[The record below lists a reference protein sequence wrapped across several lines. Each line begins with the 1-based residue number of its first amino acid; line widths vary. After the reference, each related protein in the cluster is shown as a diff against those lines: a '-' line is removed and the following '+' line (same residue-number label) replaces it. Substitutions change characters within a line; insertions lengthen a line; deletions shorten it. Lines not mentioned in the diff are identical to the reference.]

1 MNEVNKIVFY
11 GTGAAMPS
19 SNRFQSCIVINTPAR
34 TFICEM
40 GDGAQYPLLW
50 NKSGIGKEIVILCSH
65 LHADHA
71 NGIPSFL
78 ASLELTSRKRKVSI
92 IGPIGVKKLITSF
105 FEIFGGRIS
114 YPLEIL
120 EIEKEWKGVIGKTK
134 IKFFEVD
141 HWPGSYGISIHA
153 PDNRGKMKIEELE
166 KLGVPRGEL
175 WGRLQSGEKV
185 KWEGKEIV
193 PEQVVDR
200 SPGIK
205 IVYSGDTRPCEKVVK
220 EATGAD
226 LLIHDGTFDIGQE
239 ELASKYHHSTIM
251 DAVEVAKKAR
261 VKQLVITH
269 LSSRIKNR
277 EKAEEIAK
285 EKMEGVIIAEDGLVI
300 RPVKGAWKKS
310 SIKVNATK
318 E

>member
-1 MNEVNKIVFY
+1 MNEISRIVFL

-50 NKSGIGKEIVILCSH
+50 NKVGIGKEIIILCSH

-78 ASLELTSRKRKVSI
+78 ASLELTSRKRKISI
-92 IGPIGVKKLITSF
+92 IGPKGLKKLIFSF

-120 EIEKEWKGVIGKTK
+120 EIEHEWEGKVGEIK

-141 HWPGSYGISIHA
+141 HWPGSYGMSIHA
-153 PDNRGKMKIEELE
+153 PDKKGKMKLEELK
-166 KLGVPRGEL
+166 KLDIPKGEL
-175 WGRLQSGEKV
+175 WGKLQAGEKIIW
-185 KWEGKEIV
+185 KGKEIL

-200 SPGIK
+200 SPGLK
-205 IVYSGDTRPCEKVVK
+205 IVYSGDTRPYEKVVK
-220 EATGAD
+220 EATNAD

-239 ELASKYHHSTIM
+239 ELAFKYHHSTII
-251 DAVEVAKKAR
+251 DAVEVAQKAQ

-269 LSSRIKNR
+269 LSSRIKDR
-277 EKAEEIAK
+277 RKAEKIVK
-285 EKMEGVIIAEDGLVI
+285 EKYEKVMIAEDGLI
-300 RPVKGAWKKS
+300 ITPKKGNWEKS
-310 SIKVNATK
+310 WLKPKI
-318 E
+318 

>member
-1 MNEVNKIVFY
+1 MNEISRIVFL

-40 GDGAQYPLLW
+40 GDGTQYPLLW
-50 NKSGIGKEIVILCSH
+50 NKVGIGKEIVILCSH

-92 IGPIGVKKLITSF
+92 IGPKGVKNLVLTF

-120 EIEKEWKGVIGKTK
+120 EIEEEWEGKIGETK
-134 IKFFEVD
+134 VKFFEVD
-141 HWPGSYGISIHA
+141 HWPGSYGISIHT
-153 PDNRGKMKIEELE
+153 PDYRGKMKLEELE
-166 KLGVPRGEL
+166 KLGVPKGEL
-175 WGRLQSGEKV
+175 WGRLQAGEKV
-185 KWEGKEIV
+185 EWEGKEIL

-200 SPGIK
+200 SPGLK
-205 IVYSGDTRPCEKVVK
+205 IVYSGDTRPCESVIK
-220 EATGAD
+220 EANNAD
-226 LLIHDGTFDIGQE
+226 ILIHDGTFDIGQE
-239 ELASKYHHSTIM
+239 ELASKYHHSTIN
-251 DAVEVAKKAR
+251 DAVEVAQKAQ

-269 LSSRIKNR
+269 LSSRIR
-277 EKAEEIAK
+277 DRRKAEKKVK
-285 EKMEGVIIAEDGLVI
+285 EKYEKVIIAEDGLI
-300 RPVKGAWKKS
+300 LTPRKGSWEKS
-310 SIKVNATK
+310 WLTK
-318 E
+318 